1 MQCLCVFERH
11 FENLVG
17 EIAVHVEFVERFGEE
32 FSLEREVHAHRTVET
47 NQPGVE
53 TYVCILA
60 FGAGRLPW
68 PAKILLV
75 TSTQSSS
82 SKTRFSS
89 QSFQP
94 DLPIHTTCDA
104 SWWPR
109 LRAMR
114 ASSELRHS
122 SMRSFIT
129 AQRTG
134 ACGET
139 R

>member
-68 PAKILLV
+68 PAKILTIPGNQHPILIK
-75 TSTQSSS
+75 QD
-82 SKTRFSS
+82 
-89 QSFQP
+89 SFQ
-94 DLPIHTTCDA
+94 LPVLPAGLADPHHMRCLVVA
-104 SWWPR
+104 S
-109 LRAMR
+109 L
-114 ASSELRHS
+114 
-122 SMRSFIT
+122 
-129 AQRTG
+129 TG
-134 ACGET
+134 HESKF
-139 R
+139 